1 MTYVSCI
8 DKQIFYFLSHQGN
21 PVRRNRRYKIL
32 SVKVESKYKDLIYE
46 QEETNRES
54 PLERKSSTVSYASY
68 KTYLTSVVFFV
79 FLILNW

>member
-1 MTYVSCI
+1 M
-8 DKQIFYFLSHQGN
+8 L
-21 PVRRNRRYKIL
+21 P
-32 SVKVESKYKDLIYE
+32 VKVENKCKDFIYE

-79 FLILNW
+79 FLIFNW

>member
-1 MTYVSCI
+1 M
-8 DKQIFYFLSHQGN
+8 L
-21 PVRRNRRYKIL
+21 P
-32 SVKVESKYKDLIYE
+32 VKVENKYKDLIYE